1 MYQQIAIVLYRYMW
15 LYIFL
20 DVHIESAYNAHKK
33 RFLYMNVEWLTV
45 EKISEEMGL
54 PEETI
59 RNWIRSRRL
68 TAYRP
73 GKQYLVKREDL
84 NRFLEES
91 KTGEDHKDQ

>member
-1 MYQQIAIVLYRYMW
+1 M
-15 LYIFL
+15 
-20 DVHIESAYNAHKK
+20 S
-33 RFLYMNVEWLTV
+33 VEWLTV
-45 EKISEEMGL
+45 EKVSEELGL

-73 GKQYLVKREDL
+73 GKQYLIKREDL

-91 KTGEDHKDQ
+91 KTGDDNNKE